1 MSGPALTTE
10 RLELW
15 QPAADDLDQL
25 FALTEDD
32 QTRRFLG
39 SSEPSMGDSFARL
52 HRNAGSWALHGYGVF
67 MVRLKG
73 EAAIIGTCGVFHS
86 WRDLPGLNDVPE
98 AGWIVRRDHWGKGI
112 ASEAMRASLA
122 WFDGVQGQQ
131 RIGCMIEEG
140 NVASE
145 KLALALGFAEYHR
158 QAGDED
164 KVMVLYERVAPIG
177 PAAC

>member
-1 MSGPALTTE
+1 MSGALLTTE

-15 QPAADDLDQL
+15 RSAIGDLEQ
-25 FALTEDD
+25 FYALTEDHE
-32 QTRRFLG
+32 TRRFLG
-39 SSEPSMGDSFARL
+39 GTQPSMADSFARL
-52 HRNAGSWALHGYGVF
+52 HRNEGSWAFHGYGTF
-67 MVRLKG
+67 MVRLRG
-73 EAAIIGTCGVFHS
+73 EAAIIGTCGIFRS
-86 WRDLPGLNDVPE
+86 WRDLPGLNDAAE
-98 AGWIVRRDHWGKGI
+98 AGWIVHRDHWGKGI

-164 KVMVLYERVAPIG
+164 KVMVLYERYG
-177 PAAC
+177 